1 MKTQEFQTPPQVKT
15 HQKSLAQRILTI
27 LLALSLLV
35 SLAACSASPSA
46 AAAPET
52 TSAGESAV
60 AVSDPTATGV
70 TALSTPA
77 DLNGEI
83 SEIIG
88 NEITLRLYANDE
100 QITEESRTPGSGRG
114 ITGSTVPKEF
124 SGETKTLVI
133 PVGTPI
139 VKRVRPT
146 EPSTTTGET
155 GTGPV
160 EEAISLSD
168 LTVGT
173 QVKIYFKEGTEQIEK
188 VLAIPPRA

>member
-1 MKTQEFQTPPQVKT
+1 MKIQESQKSPQVKT
-15 HQKSLAQRILTI
+15 RQKSLTKRVLTI
-27 LLALSLLV
+27 LLALSLLI

-46 AAAPET
+46 AATPVT
-52 TSAGESAV
+52 TSAGDSAPAAADPGETV
-60 AVSDPTATGV
+60 AASPI
-70 TALSTPA
+70 TPA

-88 NEITLRLYANDE
+88 NEISVRLYAIDE

-114 ITGSTVPKEF
+114 MTGSTVPKEY